1 MCGRFTLTVGPDD
14 LIDEFQLELF
24 PEDYQPSYNIAPTQ
38 QVLTAIHSKD
48 GRRAGYMKWGLI
60 PFWVK
65 EPQKWKPF
73 INARAETLEEKA
85 SFKHLLDRRRSILLA
100 DSFYEW
106 KVIGG
111 KKTPFRIQR
120 KDGKPFAFAGLWD
133 RKNHTGQN
141 VVTCT
146 IVTTEANSLVR
157 DIHERMPVILEN
169 EKAIEAWMN
178 IQEYPFSKAKEFLR
192 PYPSEQMHKYPVSP
206 FVNSPENNSVECIK
220 PIIL

>member
-65 EPQKWKPF
+65 DPQKWKPI

-111 KKTPFRIQR
+111 KKPRSGFKGRMENPLLSQDYGI
-120 KDGKPFAFAGLWD
+120 GKIIRG
-133 RKNHTGQN
+133 KMS
-141 VVTCT
+141 
-146 IVTTEANSLVR
+146 SLA
-157 DIHERMPVILEN
+157 P
-169 EKAIEAWMN
+169 
-178 IQEYPFSKAKEFLR
+178 
-192 PYPSEQMHKYPVSP
+192 
-206 FVNSPENNSVECIK
+206 
-220 PIIL
+220 